1 MSDIQSAVQ
10 TLLSALASWIA
21 AHEVTNPKTVLWAK
35 AVQNALAA
43 VPVEIL
49 YILFTLLAATVL
61 LLFFIA
67 PLAGFSTYVERRVAA
82 RMQSRIGCN
91 RVGPEGILQF
101 MADGLKLVLKEDTIP
116 SGADRFLFRLAPY
129 LVICGAFLSFVC
141 IPFGRHL
148 IVADLNVAI
157 LYLLA
162 VSSLVVVGILLAGWS
177 SNNKWSL
184 LGAMR
189 SAAQIVSYEIPVALA
204 LMVPVLLVGSLSL
217 QDLNQVQAAGF
228 RHWLAFDW
236 HFFPA
241 PLIAFFVYFIAA
253 LAEVNRTPFD
263 LPEAESELVAG
274 YSTEYSGIR
283 WGLFFVAE
291 YANMFL
297 ISAIAV
303 TAFLGGW
310 QPSKANVIFGAGALF
325 FALIFAVKSADFSF
339 RLFFRWIRG
348 EKILDLISIVRPAR
362 MNKLAFLATALASL
376 GLASGLQLFA
386 DFWPVAALFFVSK
399 VYFFVFVIVWV
410 RWTLPRIRIDQMMS
424 LCWKK
429 LVPIAFACILWVGVA
444 LWWNG

>member
-1 MSDIQSAVQ
+1 MSGIPLAVNF
-10 TLLSALASWIA
+10 LLEHLQAWIA
-21 AHEVTNPKTVLWAK
+21 AHEASDPRLAHGAK
-35 AVQNALAA
+35 IAYQALTS
-43 VPVEIL
+43 VPVEVL
-49 YILFTLLAATVL
+49 YVLLTLLAATVL
-61 LLFFIA
+61 ILFFLA

-91 RVGPEGILQF
+91 RVGPEGLLQF
-101 MADGLKLVLKEDTIP
+101 VADGLKLVLKEDTIP
-116 SGADRFLFRLAPY
+116 TGADRFLFRLAPY

-141 IPFGRHL
+141 IPFGPSL
-148 IVADLNVAI
+148 VVADLNVAI

-189 SAAQIVSYEIPVALA
+189 SAAQIVSYEIPMALA
-204 LMVPVLLVGSLSL
+204 LMVPVLLAGSLSL
-217 QDLNQVQAAGF
+217 QDLNEAQAAGF
-228 RHWLAFDW
+228 GRWLAFDW
-236 HFFPA
+236 RFFPA

-297 ISAIAV
+297 ICAIAV

-310 QPSKANVIFGAGALF
+310 EPSKANVIFGAGALF
-325 FALIFAVKSADFSF
+325 FTLLFALKTATFLL
-339 RLFFRWIRG
+339 RLLPRWVRG

-362 MNKLAFLATALASL
+362 MNRFMFVALGLISL
-376 GLASGLQLFA
+376 VLASGLQFFA
-386 DFWPVAALFFVSK
+386 AFWPVALLFFVAK
-399 VYFFVFVIVWV
+399 VYFFVFVIIWI

-429 LVPIAFACILWVGVA
+429 LVPLSFACVLWAAVT
-444 LWWNG
+444 LWLNG